1 MHYPFLV
8 IKVLRRKSKS
18 HSSFCQFGEYLGL
31 ACSGHSINAISVSLY
46 MHADLNSILYKL
58 LTPFLQFCFLKL
70 EPLGCPQHPDCDLSP
85 PPPPV
90 PSIIRLSRPLRCNS
104 CLVSLPDE
112 DREGSSSFLVAKS
125 RLHRE
130 QMRHRAA
137 LRLVV
142 APHRPGDSPSLSPVL
157 NFQIFYQN
165 LGPDLVVRVP
175 SAQGGPHPRTLLLES
190 SRPRFCFPPG
200 APDSVDY
207 SPGPE
212 TPGRSRWIR

>member
-1 MHYPFLV
+1 
-8 IKVLRRKSKS
+8 
-18 HSSFCQFGEYLGL
+18 
-31 ACSGHSINAISVSLY
+31 